1 MGGAAGGGLG
11 VTRRAKIAVWIA
23 GSIGILLLMV
33 AISIATWF
41 FLSFS
46 YFPNADQRHAQL
58 LLCRAKAM
66 DELEL
71 SLDDVVIGPAVFADE
86 IRRGRVLILEGRTNT
101 GRKFGSYCQA
111 HLGDFNSKAAYL
123 P

>member
-1 MGGAAGGGLG
+1 ML
-11 VTRRAKIAVWIA
+11 
-23 GSIGILLLMV
+23 
-33 AISIATWF
+33 
-41 FLSFS
+41 
-46 YFPNADQRHAQL
+46 N
-58 LLCRAKAM
+58 LLCKAKAM
-66 DELEL
+66 DELKL
-71 SLDDVVIGPAVFADE
+71 SLDDVVFGPAVFADE